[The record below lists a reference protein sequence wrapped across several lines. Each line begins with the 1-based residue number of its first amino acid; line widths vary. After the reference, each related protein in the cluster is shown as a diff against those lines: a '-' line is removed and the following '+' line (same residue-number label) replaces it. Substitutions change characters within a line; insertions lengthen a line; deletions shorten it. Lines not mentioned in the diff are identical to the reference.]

1 MIYLELAMNWNC
13 EQIEARLSDFLEGA
27 LTPEEAALFVA
38 HSSTCA
44 QCQELVASVRGLIG
58 AMHALEPVAAPVN
71 LMPAILNSTL
81 GPRLSSSGWRAW
93 FGWTRIIFQPR
104 IAYGALTVLVT
115 LGIVSQA
122 LGIQW
127 SMPTV
132 ADLNPV
138 NLYRNADRKAH
149 LAYAKGSKFVGD
161 LRVVYEIKS
170 RLEPSEQDSAPQK
183 TPAAQPSSPGQSK
196 TPLNSPLNRAE
207 SAEDY
212 FTRLACAVW
221 IAPVRSMP

>member
-1 MIYLELAMNWNC
+1 MNWNC

-27 LTPEEAALFVA
+27 LTPEETALFVN

-81 GPRLSSSGWRAW
+81 GPRPSSSGWRAW
-93 FGWTRIIFQPR
+93 FGWTRVILQPR
-104 IAYGALTVLVT
+104 FAYGALTVLIT
-115 LGIVSQA
+115 LGVISQA
-122 LGIQW
+122 LGIEW

-138 NLYRNADRKAH
+138 NVYRNADRKVH

-170 RLEPSEQDSAPQK
+170 RLEPEQDPVPQK
-183 TPAAQPSSPGQSK
+183 TPAAQPSAPGQSG
-196 TPLNSPLNRAE
+196 TPLNSPLHRAE
-207 SAEDY
+207 SVDD
-212 FTRLACAVW
+212 FLSRLACGISV
-221 IAPVRSMP
+221 APVRSMP

>member
-1 MIYLELAMNWNC
+1 MNWNC

-81 GPRLSSSGWRAW
+81 GPRPSSSGWRAW

>member
-1 MIYLELAMNWNC
+1 MNWNC
-13 EQIEARLSDFLEGA
+13 EQIEARLSDYLEGA
-27 LTPEEAALFVA
+27 LTPEEAAQFTA

-71 LMPAILNSTL
+71 LVPAILDSTL
-81 GPRLSSSGWRAW
+81 GPRTSSAGWRAW
-93 FGWTRIIFQPR
+93 FGWTRVIIQPR
-104 IAYGALTVLVT
+104 FAYGALTVLIT
-115 LGIVSQA
+115 LGVVSQA

-127 SMPTV
+127 RTPTV

-138 NLYRNADRKAH
+138 NLYRSFDRQAH

-170 RLEPSEQDSAPQK
+170 RLEPSEQDPTPAQK
-183 TPAAQPSSPGQSK
+183 TPAATPSSPGQSK
-196 TPLNSPLNRAE
+196 TPLSSPLNRAE
-207 SAEDY
+207 TAEDY
-212 FTRLACAVW
+212 LTRIAAGIW

>member
-1 MIYLELAMNWNC
+1 MNWNC

-38 HSSTCA
+38 HSGTCA
-44 QCQELVASVRGLIG
+44 QCTELVASVRGLIG
-58 AMHALEPVAAPVN
+58 AMHALEPVPAPAN
-71 LMPAILNSTL
+71 LMPAILESTL
-81 GPRLSSSGWRAW
+81 GPRPSAAGWRAW
-93 FGWTRIIFQPR
+93 FGWTRVIFQPR
-104 IAYGALTVLVT
+104 FAYGALTVLVT
-115 LGIVSQA
+115 LGVVSQA

-127 SMPTV
+127 RMPTV

-138 NLYRNADRKAH
+138 NLYRSADRQAH

-170 RLEPSEQDSAPQK
+170 RLEPSEQDSTPQK
-183 TPAAQPSSPGQSK
+183 APPAQPSSPGQSK

-207 SAEDY
+207 SFENY
-212 FTRLACAVW
+212 FTRLACGMW
-221 IAPVRSMP
+221 IAPVRRLP

>member
-1 MIYLELAMNWNC
+1 MNWNC

-27 LTPEEAALFVA
+27 LTPEEAAQFVA

-58 AMHALEPVAAPVN
+58 AMHALEPVAAPAN

-81 GPRLSSSGWRAW
+81 GPRPTSRGWRAW
-93 FGWTRIIFQPR
+93 FGWTRVIFQPR
-104 IAYGALTVLVT
+104 FAYGALTVLIT
-115 LGIVSQA
+115 LGVVSQA

-127 SMPTV
+127 RTPTI

-138 NLYRNADRKAH
+138 NLYRSADRTAH

-170 RLEPSEQDSAPQK
+170 RLEPEQDTPPQK
-183 TPAAQPSSPGQSK
+183 APAAAPSSPGQSK
-196 TPLNSPLNRAE
+196 TPLSSPLHRAE
-207 SAEDY
+207 KVEDY
-212 FTRLACAVW
+212 FTRLACGVS
-221 IAPVRSMP
+221 IVPVRSMP

>member
-1 MIYLELAMNWNC
+1 MNWNC
-13 EQIEARLSDFLEGA
+13 EQIENRLSDFLEGA
-27 LTPEEAALFVA
+27 LTPEEAALFVN

-44 QCQELVASVRGLIG
+44 QCKELVASVRGLIG

-81 GPRLSSSGWRAW
+81 GPRPSTSGWRAW
-93 FGWTRIIFQPR
+93 FGWTRVIMQPR
-104 IAYGALTVLVT
+104 FAYGALTVLIT
-115 LGIVSQA
+115 LGVVSQA
-122 LGIQW
+122 LGIEW
-127 SMPTV
+127 RTPTV

-138 NLYRNADRKAH
+138 NLYRSVDRTAH

-170 RLEPSEQDSAPQK
+170 RLEPSEQDATPPQK
-183 TPAAQPSSPGQSK
+183 TPAATPSSPGQSK

-207 SAEDY
+207 SIENY
-212 FTRLACAVW
+212 LTRLACGVW
-221 IAPVRSMP
+221 IAPVRSMR